1 MAFATLGC
9 KVNQYDTQALSE
21 LFVRFGFDVVGFD
34 EAADVYVVNTCA
46 VTAAGD
52 RKSRQVIRRAVRRAR
67 GQAAV
72 MVTGCLA
79 QLRGEALAAMEGV
92 SAVVGTDRRR
102 RLVDLALQWVATRQ
116 GRFGG
121 EVEPPTVLRR
131 RRPGYE
137 ELPIASFA
145 DRSRAVVKVQD
156 GCDEMCSFCIVPYT
170 RGAARSRRPEAVV
183 DEVRR
188 LVDRGYRELVLS
200 GVHLGAYGKDLGD
213 GTTLTRLLE
222 RIEEVP
228 GQFRVR
234 LSSLLPASLTEELV
248 AAWGRSGRLCPHL
261 HLSLQSGD
269 DAVLRAMGRRYTA
282 DEVRRRVGRL
292 REAVPDLAISCDIIV
307 GFPGETDPAFERTA
321 RLLEEL
327 GAMRLHLFPF
337 SPRPGTRAARL
348 GGGVPV
354 EVVRRRMQALQALED
369 RLALAFHRTLEGRDV
384 EVLVEQPEAEAA
396 WPEGVDG
403 HYVRVEL
410 PGLPLEA
417 LEPGHLVRAT
427 VTEAGRHR
435 VRAVLAGSG
444 GGQLAGRKSGR
455 LAGQAA
461 GWRG

>member
-21 LFVRFGFDVVGFD
+21 LFVRSGFDVVDFD

-46 VTAAGD
+46 VTATGD
-52 RKSRQVIRRAVRRAR
+52 RKSRQVIRRAVRRA
-67 GQAAV
+67 GGGAAV

-79 QLRGEALAAMEGV
+79 QLQGEALARLEGV
-92 SAVVGTDRRR
+92 SAVVGTDGRR
-102 RLVDLALQWVATRQ
+102 RLVELALQWVA
-116 GRFGG
+116 GREGHFNA
-121 EVEPPTVLRR
+121 ETALPTSLRR
-131 RRPGYE
+131 WRLAYE

-183 DEVRR
+183 EEVRR
-188 LVDRGYRELVLS
+188 LVDAGFRELVLS

-213 GTTLTRLLE
+213 GTSLARLLE
-222 RIEEVP
+222 RIEDVP
-228 GQFRVR
+228 GEFRLR
-234 LSSLLPASLTEELV
+234 LSSLLPAALTDELV
-248 AAWGRSGRLCPHL
+248 AVWGRSGRLCPHL

-269 DAVLRAMGRRYTA
+269 DAVLGAMGRRYGA

-307 GFPGETDPAFERTA
+307 GFPGETEQAVERTA
-321 RLLEEL
+321 HLLEEI

-337 SPRPGTRAARL
+337 SPRPGTRAAGLDRS
-348 GGGVPV
+348 VPPQ
-354 EVVRRRMQALQALED
+354 VVRRRMRALQALED
-369 RLALAFHRTLEGRDV
+369 RLALEFHRKLQDTDV
-384 EVLVEQPEAEAA
+384 EVLIEQPPAHAT

-403 HYVRVEL
+403 HYVRVEF
-410 PGLPLEA
+410 PGLSADE
-417 LEPGHLVRAT
+417 LEPGRLVRAT

-435 VRAVLAGSG
+435 VQAVPAR
-444 GGQLAGRKSGR
+444 QDSGR
-455 LAGQAA
+455 LAGRAVA
-461 GWRG
+461 RRG